1 MIPRWDDPHG
11 PLVTVMLP
19 SPLLRLFPGAQ
30 RRVEL
35 RARSVG
41 EAIAALDARWPGMRD
56 RLCDS
61 TPGLRR
67 HLNVFVGGE
76 PATLATPLAYG
87 AEMII
92 LTAVSGG

>member
-1 MIPRWDDPHG
+1 MAPRQADPPG
-11 PLVTVMLP
+11 PVVVTLP
-19 SPLLRLFPGAQ
+19 TVLLRLFPGVE

-61 TPGLRR
+61 TPALRR
-67 HLNVFVGGE
+67 HLNIFVDGE
-76 PATLATPLAYG
+76 RARLETPLMPG
-87 AEMII
+87 AEMMVM
-92 LTAVSGG
+92 TAVSGG